1 MQELYNLEIDENT
14 LLTMVEMNPELKE
27 LTNKEILDKVNLLK
41 IINCN
46 KRQIRNIISSNSLYL
61 TRLNTD
67 IKKLINYLLSIG
79 FKDLNILFEANPY
92 ILNLDEFEVKDYI
105 DKKIKSGEL
114 LSNIV
119 DDLDTNPYLFLEM

>member
-14 LLTMVEMNPELKE
+14 LLTMVEMNPEIKE
-27 LTNKEILDKVNLLK
+27 LTNKEILDKINLLE

-46 KRQIRNIISSNSLYL
+46 KRQIRNIISSNSLCL

-119 DDLDTNPYLFLEM
+119 DDLDSNPYLFLEM